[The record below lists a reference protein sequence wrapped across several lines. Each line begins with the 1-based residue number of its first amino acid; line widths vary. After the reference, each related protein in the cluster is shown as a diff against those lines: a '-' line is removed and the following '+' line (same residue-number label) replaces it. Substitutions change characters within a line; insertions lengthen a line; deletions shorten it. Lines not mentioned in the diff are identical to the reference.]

1 MEAGLDQILADQVQN
16 SQREHVVTVRAK
28 AREFVDVR
36 EQIAK
41 YISVTLEKSLHQNG
55 HVHFITINPDPKVV
69 KEPTVLVQC
78 WEKLITYKCFEG
90 FKMSMVIE
98 TEKGRRSVRRLPHAH
113 TSEETPSSHEGRNF
127 HRNSKGFRSLFQTF
141 HNGS

>member
-41 YISVTLEKSLHQNG
+41 YISVTLEKK
-55 HVHFITINPDPKVV
+55 P
-69 KEPTVLVQC
+69 
-78 WEKLITYKCFEG
+78 
-90 FKMSMVIE
+90 
-98 TEKGRRSVRRLPHAH
+98 
-113 TSEETPSSHEGRNF
+113 PSKWACAFYYQS
-127 HRNSKGFRSLFQTF
+127 
-141 HNGS
+141 

>member
-41 YISVTLEKSLHQNG
+41 YISVTLEKKPPSNG
-55 HVHFITINPDPKVV
+55 HVHLLLLILILRLLGANCVGS
-69 KEPTVLVQC
+69 VLG
-78 WEKLITYKCFEG
+78 ETYN
-90 FKMSMVIE
+90 
-98 TEKGRRSVRRLPHAH
+98 L
-113 TSEETPSSHEGRNF
+113 
-127 HRNSKGFRSLFQTF
+127 
-141 HNGS
+141 

>member
-41 YISVTLEKSLHQNG
+41 YISVTLEKKPPSSG
-55 HVHFITINPDPKVV
+55 HVHLLLSILI
-69 KEPTVLVQC
+69 LRLLRSQLC
-78 WEKLITYKCFEG
+78 WF
-90 FKMSMVIE
+90 
-98 TEKGRRSVRRLPHAH
+98 SV
-113 TSEETPSSHEGRNF
+113 GRN
-127 HRNSKGFRSLFQTF
+127 L
-141 HNGS
+141 